1 MTYATIRLPKSIV
14 RRMREEAE
22 KLGMSLEEYVLEL
35 VAQGLD
41 PKDRAREYIEAARD
55 LLSQAREELKSGNAR
70 QAAEKLWG
78 ATALAVKAYASWRHN
93 KVLRSHAEL
102 WAYKRKMMK
111 EFGEWVNS
119 SWNGG
124 QSMHVCF
131 YEGWCTEED
140 VESTLKDI
148 KRLVDEVARR
158 IKEG

>member
-1 MTYATIRLPKSIV
+1 MTYATIRLPESIV
-14 RRMREEAE
+14 RRMQKEAE
-22 KLGMSLEEYVLEL
+22 KLGMSLEEYVFEL

-55 LLSQAREELKSGNAR
+55 LLSQAREELERGNAR

-78 ATALAVKAYASWRHN
+78 ATALAVKAYASWKYG

-102 WAYKRKMMK
+102 WEYKRKMMK

-124 QSMHVCF
+124 QSMRVCF
-131 YEGWCTEED
+131 CEGWCTEED
-140 VESTLKDI
+140 VGSTLKDI
-148 KRLVDEVARR
+148 KKLVDEVAKR